1 MVDQRRFRHPLIQ
14 IPPPLVPKQPLF
26 SFWTLLVSV
35 WMFFPELDKPA
46 RPTAARP
53 ARRGP
58 ARVAYH
64 ERAGAGRARCGQRR
78 DEAAGSRPVRQRGAG
93 LFHGGP

>member
-46 RPTAARP
+46 RTTAVRP
-53 ARRGP
+53 VSCDTDGP
-58 ARVAYH
+58 APG
-64 ERAGAGRARCGQRR
+64 E
-78 DEAAGSRPVRQRGAG
+78 RGADRATG
-93 LFHGGP
+93 